1 MKSVPRR
8 VVCTRSTW
16 PSSLDVA
23 DRGRRGLPVT
33 GELRPPRG
41 LHAGGVEGVDE
52 IAAARVDDLGQAI
65 AADLG
70 DRWAVEEL
78 PVLDHAREGG
88 LHRARGGVPGRK
100 KMVEEDGRSG
110 AGGGADDAVPDLAGE
125 VVELPEAVDVRERA
139 LRYVEVAGRIGG
151 SRQPAFR
158 RRLVHVAAGARPAER
173 ALEHVQRRAV
183 GVVDR
188 RIAEEDAERDLLGP
202 VLRSA
207 TTGEVT

>member
-1 MKSVPRR
+1 M
-8 VVCTRSTW
+8 
-16 PSSLDVA
+16 
-23 DRGRRGLPVT
+23 
-33 GELRPPRG
+33 
-41 LHAGGVEGVDE
+41 
-52 IAAARVDDLGQAI
+52 I
-65 AADLG
+65 
-70 DRWAVEEL
+70 EE
-78 PVLDHAREGG
+78 
-88 LHRARGGVPGRK
+88 K
-100 KMVEEDGRSG
+100 GRSG
-110 AGGGADDAVPDLAGE
+110 AGGDAEDAVPDLAGE

-173 ALEHVQRRAV
+173 ALERVQRRAV

-207 TTGEVT
+207 TTGEVTTPCATSGTAFGLIEVGFTGQPGAIVPLALMT